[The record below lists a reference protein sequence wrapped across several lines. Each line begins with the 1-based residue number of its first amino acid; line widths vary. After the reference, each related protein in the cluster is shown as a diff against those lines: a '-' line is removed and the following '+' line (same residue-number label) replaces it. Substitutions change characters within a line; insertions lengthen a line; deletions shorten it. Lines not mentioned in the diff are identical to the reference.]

1 MFRFTFGFC
10 SVTESFD
17 VTVRTATVQNLE
29 RAIDAL
35 VVQPR
40 VHVRTLP
47 TGFEHLDALLPQGGL
62 PCGRATEWV
71 GPPSCGKTALLRS
84 VLGRLAAMGE
94 PVAYVDGGWTLFAPD
109 WVELAEKGFWVV
121 RPGDTGEAAWSADL
135 LLRSGAFGAVVLDP
149 GGPGADSTVN
159 GAPELR
165 RSVAVRLQRLAEE
178 AESVFVVLGEMPVAA
193 LRLRFRPG
201 RIEPIGDPLFGHFLP
216 PVRPLWVSVDKR
228 GMAEVPVLCPLPTP
242 RREVRPSRDRKGPE

>member
-1 MFRFTFGFC
+1 MA
-10 SVTESFD
+10 
-17 VTVRTATVQNLE
+17 VRTATVQQLE
-29 RAIDAL
+29 EAIDTL

-40 VHVRTLP
+40 AHVRTLP
-47 TGFEHLDALLPQGGL
+47 TGFERLDALLPQGGL
-62 PCGRATEWV
+62 PRGRATEWI
-71 GPPSCGKTALLRS
+71 GPRSCGKTALLRT
-84 VLGRLAAMGE
+84 VLSRLAVMGE

-109 WVELAEKGFWVV
+109 WVELAERGFWVV

-149 GGPGADSTVN
+149 GDGSASSSTPG
-159 GAPELR
+159 LR

-178 AESVFVVLGEMPVAA
+178 AESVFVVMDEMPIAA

-201 RIEPIGDPLFGHFLP
+201 RIEPVGDPLFGHLLP
-216 PVRPLWVSVDKR
+216 PVRPLWVGVEKH
-228 GMAEVPVLCPLPTP
+228 GMIEVPVLCPLPPP

>member
-1 MFRFTFGFC
+1 MA
-10 SVTESFD
+10 
-17 VTVRTATVQNLE
+17 VRTATVQQLE
-29 RAIDAL
+29 EAIDTL

-40 VHVRTLP
+40 AHVRTLP
-47 TGFEHLDALLPQGGL
+47 TGFERLDALLPQGGL
-62 PCGRATEWV
+62 PRGRATEWI
-71 GPPSCGKTALLRS
+71 GPRSCGKTALLRT
-84 VLGRLAAMGE
+84 VLSRLAVMGE

-109 WVELAEKGFWVV
+109 WVELAERGFWVV

-149 GGPGADSTVN
+149 GDGSASSSTPG
-159 GAPELR
+159 LR

-178 AESVFVVLGEMPVAA
+178 AESVFVVMDEMPIAA

-201 RIEPIGDPLFGHFLP
+201 RIEPVGGPLFGHLLP
-216 PVRPLWVSVDKR
+216 PVRPLWVGVEKH
-228 GMAEVPVLCPLPTP
+228 GMIEVPVLCPLPPP

>member
-1 MFRFTFGFC
+1 MFVLL
-10 SVTESFD
+10 SVFIRLQEKS
-17 VTVRTATVQNLE
+17 VVAVRTATVQQLE
-29 RAIDAL
+29 KAIDAL

-40 VHVRTLP
+40 AHVRTLP

-62 PCGRATEWV
+62 PRGRATEWV
-71 GPPSCGKTALLRS
+71 GPRSCGKTALLRT
-84 VLGRLAAMGE
+84 VLGRLTAMGE

-109 WVELAEKGFWVV
+109 WVELAERGFWVV

-149 GGPGADSTVN
+149 GGSGTGSAAS
-159 GAPELR
+159 GAPGLR

-178 AESVFVVLGEMPVAA
+178 AESVFVVMDEMPIAA

-201 RIEPIGDPLFGHFLP
+201 RIEPVGGPLFGHLLP
-216 PVRPLWVSVDKR
+216 PVRSLWVGVETR
-228 GMAEVPVLCPLPTP
+228 GMIEVPVLCPLPLP